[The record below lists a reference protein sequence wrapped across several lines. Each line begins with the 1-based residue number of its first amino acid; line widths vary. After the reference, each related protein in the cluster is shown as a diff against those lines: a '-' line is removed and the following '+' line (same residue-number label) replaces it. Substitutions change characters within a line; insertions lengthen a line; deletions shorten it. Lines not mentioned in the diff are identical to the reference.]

1 MIKISVLY
9 PNNENAKFDMAY
21 YCQTHMPL
29 VQRLMGPAIKGMSVD
44 QGMGGFPPGS
54 PAPYIAAGHLLSDSL
69 DAFMAAFEPHS
80 QEIMGDIRQLHE
92 PAADHSNQRSQAPG
106 IKGRCVTFL

>member
-9 PNNENAKFDMAY
+9 PNHEGAKFDMAY

-29 VQRLMGPAIKGMSVD
+29 VQRLLGPAMKGMSVD

-54 PAPYIAAGHLLSDSL
+54 PAPYIAGGHLLFDSL
-69 DAFMAAFEPHS
+69 NAFQTAFEPHA
-80 QEIMGDIRQLHE
+80 QAIMGDIPNYTDLQPIIQISEVKLLE
-92 PAADHSNQRSQAPG
+92 FKAEA
-106 IKGRCVTFL
+106 